1 MATMRQ
7 SLLSLGYVFIL
18 LLKMKDAAEVLN
30 QRSIQQNKK
39 TQEIKL
45 KIKDLEAKLLEVDDL
60 KVQKKAFIE
69 TELSELKDQLMALT
83 GTTKKASFV
92 QK

>member
-1 MATMRQ
+1 
-7 SLLSLGYVFIL
+7 
-18 LLKMKDAAEVLN
+18 MKDAAEVLN

-39 TQEIKL
+39 TEEIKE
-45 KIKDLEAKLLEVDDL
+45 KIKDLEAKLSEVDDL

-69 TELSELKDQLMALT
+69 SQLSELKDQLMALT

>member
-1 MATMRQ
+1 MSRHRFIFSFYCSSLKILRFSEKNEYILSLNRKNIIILLMATMRQ

-39 TQEIKL
+39 TEEIK
-45 KIKDLEAKLLEVDDL
+45 
-60 KVQKKAFIE
+60 
-69 TELSELKDQLMALT
+69 
-83 GTTKKASFV
+83 
-92 QK
+92 

>member
-1 MATMRQ
+1 
-7 SLLSLGYVFIL
+7 
-18 LLKMKDAAEVLN
+18 MKDAAEVLN

-39 TQEIKL
+39 TEEIKE
-45 KIKDLEAKLLEVDDL
+45 KIKDLEDKLSEVDDL

-69 TELSELKDQLMALT
+69 SELSELKDQLMALT

>member
-1 MATMRQ
+1 
-7 SLLSLGYVFIL
+7 
-18 LLKMKDAAEVLN
+18 MKDAAEVLN

-39 TQEIKL
+39 TEEIKE
-45 KIKDLEAKLLEVDDL
+45 KIKDLEAKLSEVDDL

-69 TELSELKDQLMALT
+69 SELSELKDQLMALT